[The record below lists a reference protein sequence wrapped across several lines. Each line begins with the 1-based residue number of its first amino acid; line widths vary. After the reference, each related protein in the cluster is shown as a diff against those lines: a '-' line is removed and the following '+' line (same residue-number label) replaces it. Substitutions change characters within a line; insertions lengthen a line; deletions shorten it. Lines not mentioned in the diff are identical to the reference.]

1 VNVYEKYLLP
11 RLIHWGMR
19 SKVATAERRRVIPL
33 ASGTV
38 LEVEVGSGLNLPFY
52 GPKVQRLY
60 ALDPSRELWKMARER
75 VREVSFPVDFL
86 AASAERIPLEDVSVD
101 SVVSTWTLCTIP
113 DPLQALPE
121 MRRVLKPEG
130 QLIFVEHGRAPDP
143 GVRAWQHRLTPVWK
157 RVAGGCHLNRP
168 IDALIADAGFDI
180 TRIERGYRP
189 GPKPMAYLY
198 KGLAQRPA

>member
-11 RLIHWGMR
+11 WLIHWGMQ

-38 LEVEVGSGLNLPFY
+38 LEVGVGSGLNLPFY
-52 GPKVQRLY
+52 GPEVQRLY
-60 ALDPSRELWKMARER
+60 ALDPSRELWKMARKR
-75 VREVSFPVDFL
+75 VREVAFPVEFL
-86 AASAERIPLEDVSVD
+86 AASAERIPLEDRSVD
-101 SVVSTWTLCTIP
+101 TVVSTWTLCTIP
-113 DPLQALPE
+113 DPWLALSE

-130 QLIFVEHGRAPDP
+130 QLIFVEHGRSPDP
-143 GVRAWQHRLTPVWK
+143 GVEAWQNRFTPVWK
-157 RVAGGCHLNRP
+157 RVAGGCHLNRS

-180 TRIERGYRP
+180 TQIERGYRR

>member
-11 RLIHWGMR
+11 RLIHCGMR

-38 LEVEVGSGLNLPFY
+38 LEVGVGSGLNLPFY
-52 GPKVQRLY
+52 GPKVQRLH
-60 ALDPSRELWKMARER
+60 ALDPSRELWKMARKR

-101 SVVSTWTLCTIP
+101 TVVSTWTLCTIP
-113 DPLQALPE
+113 DPLQALSE

-143 GVRAWQHRLTPVWK
+143 GVEAWQHRLTPVWK

-168 IDALIADAGFDI
+168 IDALISDAGFDI
-180 TRIERGYRP
+180 TRIERGYRR